1 MRTIEIGGSK
11 QKEKVPFIKHNTWQ
25 KIKNDRLLY
34 VIIIPV
40 IIWYIMFCYV
50 PMGGLVLAFKQF
62 RYDMGLW
69 NSPWIGLE
77 NFRLMFEDRDFWI
90 AFKNTLIFS
99 GGKMLFHFPVPI
111 IIAILLNE
119 IKNPKLKKFYQTVF
133 TFPHFISWVVLAGV
147 LTNMFASNGIV
158 NQMLGAMGMDTI
170 APLVSTTSFR
180 PFIWIS
186 NIWKE
191 LGWDSIIYLAAFA
204 SIDPGL
210 YEAASIDGANRWQKM
225 LHVSW
230 PGIRST
236 VAIMFILAIGQI
248 MTNGANF
255 DQIFNLYSSP
265 VYSVADTI
273 DTYVF
278 RKSFV
283 TGGNFGYTT
292 ALGLF
297 KSIIGVVL
305 LTTANKVVTK
315 YGEQGLF

>member
-1 MRTIEIGGSK
+1 MQVEIKTIAAKPIN
-11 QKEKVPFIKHNTWQ
+11 QKSRWQ
-25 KIKNDRLLY
+25 TIRHQLYNDRLLY
-34 VIIIPV
+34 LLILPV
-40 IIWYIMFCYV
+40 VLWYLMFCYL
-50 PMGGLVLAFKQF
+50 PMGGLTLAFKEF

-69 NSPWIGLE
+69 NSPWIGIE
-77 NFRLMFEDRDFWI
+77 NFKLMFQDAEFWR

-99 GGKMLFHFPVPI
+99 LGKLAFHFPVPI
-111 IIAILLNE
+111 ILAILLNE
-119 IKNPKLKKFYQTVF
+119 ITHPKFKKFYQTVF
-133 TFPHFISWVVLAGV
+133 TFPHFISWVVLAGI
-147 LTNMFASNGIV
+147 LTNMFASNGII
-158 NQMLGAMGMDTI
+158 NQILAMFSIESVT
-170 APLVSTTSFR
+170 PLVSEEAFR

-191 LGWDSIIYLAAFA
+191 IGWDSIIYLAAFA
-204 SIDPGL
+204 GIDPGL
-210 YEAASIDGANRWQKM
+210 YEAASIDGANRWQKI

-230 PGIRST
+230 PGIRGT
-236 VAIMFILAIGQI
+236 VAIMFILAVGQI

-255 DQIFNLYSSP
+255 DQIFNLYSAP

-305 LTTANKVVTK
+305 ITVANKVVTK
-315 YGEQGLF
+315 SGEQGLF